1 MQVSN
6 QRQGKLAR
14 SQTPTKGLN
23 KMMSNYDLP
32 LVVASFLIAVLAAY
46 AALFFGARLTNA
58 KDSERRKWLSAGALL
73 MGTGVW
79 TMHFVGMRAMPMDVA
94 MSFDVLMT
102 AVSWFAAVL
111 ASGVA
116 LHIIGRERLGA
127 PLFIG
132 ATLSMAGGI
141 VVMHYLGMYAM
152 RMSAPPTF
160 NIGFLIVSIVIAI
173 VASGAA
179 LALCRRLQNMDGSGS
194 MAIQF
199 VAALVMAAAICGMH
213 YTGMMAMTFPE
224 GAVPAAD
231 NGLRGGWMGIPLAV
245 FCIALLGVALVVTVM
260 DVKHQRELAVYKA
273 EENKRVAE
281 LAFTDAVTGL
291 PNRSA
296 LEQRLLDI
304 LARDNAGGNPFA
316 LIYLDIANF
325 RELSTGM
332 GDESLNAVVGEISA
346 ALRDQ
351 MSEQVFLARYSA
363 SAFFALVPDHED
375 SQHAF
380 MYKRLR
386 QIDQRIGTPA
396 MPVTWRAGQSAYP
409 VTGNS
414 TRKLLRAAM
423 VPRDLNEIGQFTDMV
438 SDPELVLPG
447 HNRHS

>member
-1 MQVSN
+1 
-6 QRQGKLAR
+6 
-14 SQTPTKGLN
+14 
-23 KMMSNYDLP
+23 MMSEYDLP
-32 LVVASFLIAVLAAY
+32 LVVASFLVAVLAAY

-58 KDSERRKWLSAGALL
+58 KDGERRKWLSAGALL

-79 TMHFVGMRAMPMDVA
+79 TMHFVGMRAMPMDVE
-94 MSFDVLMT
+94 MSFDILMT
-102 AVSWFAAVL
+102 AVSWLAAVV

-116 LHIIGRERLGA
+116 LHIIGRERLGV

-152 RMSAPPTF
+152 RMSASPTF
-160 NIGFLIVSIVIAI
+160 NVGFLMVSIVIA
-173 VASGAA
+173 VGASGAA
-179 LALCRRLQNMDGSGS
+179 LALCRKLQHMDGSGS

-245 FCIALLGVALVVTVM
+245 FCIALLAVALVVTVL
-260 DVKHQRELAVYKA
+260 DVKHQRELAVFKM
-273 EENKRVAE
+273 EEDKRVAE

-304 LARDNAGGNPFA
+304 LARDNAAGNPFA
-316 LIYLDIANF
+316 LIYLDIANY

-332 GDESLNAVVGEISA
+332 GEQSLNAVVREISG

-363 SAFFALVPDHED
+363 SAFFALVPDNEG

-386 QIDQRIGTPA
+386 QLDQRIGTPA

-409 VTGNS
+409 ATGNS

-423 VPRDLNEIGQFTDMV
+423 VPRDLDEIGQYTNIAA
-438 SDPELVLPG
+438 DPELVLPG

>member
-1 MQVSN
+1 MQVSTE
-6 QRQGKLAR
+6 QRGKLVC
-14 SQTPTKGLN
+14 SYTLIKGLK
-23 KMMSNYDLP
+23 KMMSEYDLP
-32 LVVASFLIAVLAAY
+32 LVVASFLVAVLAAY

-102 AVSWFAAVL
+102 AISWLAAVV

-116 LHIIGRERLGA
+116 LHIIGRDRLGA
-127 PLFIG
+127 ALFIG

-160 NIGFLIVSIVIAI
+160 NIGFLIVSIVIAV

-179 LALCRRLQNMDGSGS
+179 LALCRKLQHMDGSGS
-194 MAIQF
+194 LAIQF
-199 VAALVMAAAICGMH
+199 VAALVMAAAVCGMH

-245 FCIALLGVALVVTVM
+245 FCIALLAVALVVTVR
-260 DVKHQRELAVYKA
+260 DVKHQRELAVFKA
-273 EENKRVAE
+273 EEDQRVAE

-304 LARDNAGGNPFA
+304 LARDDAGGNPFA

-332 GDESLNAVVGEISA
+332 GDESLNAVVREISA
-346 ALRDQ
+346 ALQDQ

-386 QIDQRIGTPA
+386 QIDERIGTPS

-409 VTGNS
+409 ITGNS
-414 TRKLLRAAM
+414 TRKLMRAAM

>member
-1 MQVSN
+1 
-6 QRQGKLAR
+6 
-14 SQTPTKGLN
+14 
-23 KMMSNYDLP
+23 MSEYDLP
-32 LVVASFLIAVLAAY
+32 LVISSFLVAVLAAY
-46 AALFFGARLTNA
+46 AALYFGARLANA
-58 KDSERRKWLSAGALL
+58 NGGARRRWLASGALL

-94 MSFDVLMT
+94 MTFDVLMT
-102 AVSWFAAVL
+102 AISWFAAVL

-116 LHIIGRERLGA
+116 LHIIGRNRLGML
-127 PLFIG
+127 LFGG

-160 NIGFLIVSIVIAI
+160 NIGFLIGSVAIAV

-179 LALCRRLQNMDGSGS
+179 LALCRKLQHMNGPGSL
-194 MAIQF
+194 AIQF
-199 VAALVMAAAICGMH
+199 VAALVMAGAICGMH
-213 YTGMMAMTFPE
+213 YTGMMAMIFPE

-231 NGLRGGWMGIPLAV
+231 NGLRGEWMGIPLAV
-245 FCIALLGVALVVTVM
+245 FCIALLAVALVVTVV
-260 DVKHQRELAVYKA
+260 DVKHQRELASFK
-273 EENKRVAE
+273 EEEDKRVAE

-332 GDESLNAVVGEISA
+332 GDESLNAVIREISA

-351 MSEQVFLARYSA
+351 MSDQTFLARYSA
-363 SAFFALVPDHED
+363 SAFFALVPDPED

-386 QIDQRIGTPA
+386 QIDQRIGTSA
-396 MPVTWRAGQSAYP
+396 MPVTWRAGQSTYP

-414 TRKLLRAAM
+414 TRKLVLAAM
-423 VPRDLNEIGQFTDMV
+423 VPRDLNEIGHFRNMAPG
-438 SDPELVLPG
+438 PELVLPG

>member
-1 MQVSN
+1 
-6 QRQGKLAR
+6 
-14 SQTPTKGLN
+14 
-23 KMMSNYDLP
+23 MMSEYDLP
-32 LVVASFLIAVLAAY
+32 LVVASFLVAVLAAY
-46 AALFFGARLTNA
+46 AALFFGARLVNA
-58 KDSERRKWLSAGALL
+58 ESGERRKWLLAGALL

-79 TMHFVGMRAMPMDVA
+79 TMHFVGMRAMPMGVP
-94 MSFDVLMT
+94 MSFDVIMT
-102 AVSWFAAVL
+102 LISWLAAVL

-116 LHIIGRERLGA
+116 LHIIGRKQLGV
-127 PLFIG
+127 PLFVS
-132 ATLSMAGGI
+132 ATLSMASGI

-160 NIGFLIVSIVIAI
+160 NTVFLLISIAI
-173 VASGAA
+173 AVVASGAA
-179 LALCRRLQNMDGSGS
+179 LALCRKLQGMDGSGTL
-194 MAIQF
+194 AVQF

-231 NGLRGGWMGIPLAV
+231 NGLRGNWMGIPLAV
-245 FCIALLGVALVVTVM
+245 FCIAMLAVALVVTVL
-260 DVKHQRELAVYKA
+260 DVKHQRALEEFKA
-273 EENKRVAE
+273 EEDKRVAE

-304 LARDNAGGNPFA
+304 LARDNDRGNPFA

-332 GDESLNAVVGEISA
+332 GDESLNAVVREISE

-351 MSEQVFLARYSA
+351 MSDQVFLARYSA

-386 QIDQRIGTPA
+386 QIDQRIGTPS
-396 MPVTWRAGQSAYP
+396 MPVTWRAGQAAYP
-409 VTGNS
+409 KTGNS
-414 TRKLLRAAM
+414 TRKLVRAAM
-423 VPRDLNEIGQFTDMV
+423 VPRDLNEIGEFANMAA
-438 SDPELVLPG
+438 DPELVMPG